1 MRQSF
6 FVGLYKLRDYKVI
19 NKISQSKK
27 SDYPGVYRT
36 TCPCQLPI
44 FRTGGCAVPEES

>member
-6 FVGLYKLRDYKVI
+6 FVRLYKLRDDKVI

-27 SDYPGVYRT
+27 SDYPGVY
-36 TCPCQLPI
+36 
-44 FRTGGCAVPEES
+44 